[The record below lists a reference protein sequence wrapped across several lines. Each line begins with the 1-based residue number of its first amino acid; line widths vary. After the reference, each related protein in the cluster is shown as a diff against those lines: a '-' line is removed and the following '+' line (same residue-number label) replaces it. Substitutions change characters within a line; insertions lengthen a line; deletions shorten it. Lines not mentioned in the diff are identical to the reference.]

1 MGSALACGV
10 SLLGGL
16 VMTVAAHAADLG
28 TIRIGVLQFGTV
40 NWELDVIEHHGLDAK
55 EGFTLE
61 MVGFAS
67 NDAADVALMGEA
79 VDGIV
84 EDWLWVSRQR
94 AEGVP
99 LTFIPYSSSVGALMV
114 PADGGIDSLAD
125 LEGKRLGIAG
135 GPLDKSWL
143 LIQAVAR
150 EQGVDLAEVTELVY
164 GAPPLLAEKFKSGEL
179 DAVIN
184 YWHYAARLEA
194 GGDKRLLD
202 VTEAQ
207 EGLGVPADTPQLGY
221 VFREE
226 WADEHPDLVQAF
238 ARASRAAKVIMDES
252 DEEWERL
259 RALTRAEDDATLDA
273 LKRRYREGIV
283 RSWGDREREAAGQL
297 YAVLAELGGEDLV
310 GSSPV
315 LVDGTFWSG
324 VSY

>member
-1 MGSALACGV
+1 MGPALAWGV

-28 TIRIGVLQFGTV
+28 TIRVGVLQFGTV

-55 EGFTLE
+55 EGFELE
-61 MVGFAS
+61 MVGFAG

-84 EDWLWVSRQR
+84 EDWLWVSRLR

-202 VTEAQ
+202 VTQAQ

-221 VFREE
+221 VFREQ

-259 RALTRAEDDATLDA
+259 RELTRAEDDATLDA

-283 RSWGDREREAAGQL
+283 RSWGERERAAAGQL
-297 YAVLAELGGEDLV
+297 YAVLAELGGEELV